1 MILTI
6 DISLTVGPKAVASGR
21 SGKAGATARRGT
33 AAGAR
38 TAKARTPDART
49 VLAPQIAAWTARG
62 WRVEDNFHP
71 DMLRVFIPKDDP
83 EWKAVMGEEVAA
95 GRIVADLE
103 PLVAW
108 PEFDQADH
116 DAAMFFTQ
124 LHCARYISVPIG
136 KDKKAGICHLAD
148 FDDARA
154 CPRCGAG
161 VVQASPLRIAASE
174 LDRCGR
180 MGSLSYMFN
189 NFYVLADDLVRELE
203 SAIGEAVPKRAVEAT
218 GTRAPKQR
226 WWQLAPEV
234 TLPQSAVELLGGTMV
249 ACAERS
255 CRRPF
260 LTNTEEPVYCV
271 NRVMR
276 WKVPKGAPPVVWAPA
291 WTGEL
296 VRFDDGR
303 IMGCPQP
310 WQVFLRRDLAL
321 ALHAAKVHGVEIQP
335 VLMGT

>member
-6 DISLTVGPKAVASGR
+6 DILLSVGPEAVASRQLGN
-21 SGKAGATARRGT
+21 GGAKARRAK

-38 TAKARTPDART
+38 TAKARTPDARS

-62 WRVEDNFHP
+62 WRVEDESHA

-83 EWKAVMGEEVAA
+83 EWKAVMDEEVAA

-108 PEFDQADH
+108 LEFDQADH
-116 DAAMFFTQ
+116 DAAMFFTL
-124 LHCARYISVPIG
+124 LHHARYISVPIG
-136 KDKKAGICHLAD
+136 RDEQAGICHLAD

-161 VVQASPLRIAASE
+161 VVQASPLRIPASE

-189 NFYVLADDLVRELE
+189 EFYVLAGDLVRELE
-203 SAIGEAVPKRAVEAT
+203 TAIGEAVPKRAVTAT

-234 TLPQSAVELLGGTMV
+234 TLPQSAVQLLGGAMV
-249 ACAERS
+249 ACPQRS
-255 CRRPF
+255 CKRPF
-260 LTNTEEPVYCV
+260 LKNTEEPVYCV

-276 WKVPKGAPPVVWAPA
+276 RKVPKGVPPVVWAPA
-291 WTGEL
+291 WSGEL

-310 WQVFLRRDLAL
+310 WQVLLRRDLAL
-321 ALHAAKVHGVEIQP
+321 ALQAAKVHGVEIQP
-335 VLMGT
+335 VLMGA